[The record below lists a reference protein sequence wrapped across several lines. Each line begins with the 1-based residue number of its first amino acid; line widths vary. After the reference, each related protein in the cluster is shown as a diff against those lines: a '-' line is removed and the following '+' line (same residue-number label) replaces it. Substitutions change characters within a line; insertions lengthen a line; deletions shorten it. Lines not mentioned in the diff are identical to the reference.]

1 MSFCIQCMCLWTN
14 ESVLCSCLSQ
24 FFSMHSY
31 SLHHRHQ
38 LLYHNNKCSSR
49 SSNNNKKDYYS
60 LSLLNSLLLLFTPFC
75 MVHNIKCVS
84 VLYVF
89 RIFLY
94 TQNPE
99 TKTTTNETNLPFA
112 LFFSI
117 TSQTNKPIHYQP
129 LHHTRDRHT
138 HTHFFN
144 KKNFLGVF
152 LYMYVIIINII
163 FTIMVNYKLMCFDYN
178 YNHI

>member
-49 SSNNNKKDYYS
+49 SSNNNKKDYYYS

-112 LFFSI
+112 LFFFHHI
-117 TSQTNKPIHYQP
+117 TNQQTNTLPTTPSYKRQA
-129 LHHTRDRHT
+129 HT
-138 HTHFFN
+138 HT
-144 KKNFLGVF
+144 L
-152 LYMYVIIINII
+152 L
-163 FTIMVNYKLMCFDYN
+163 
-178 YNHI
+178 